1 MTKGLS
7 IVIPAH
13 DEEAGLAPVVEGIRA
28 ALKDGVQPF
37 EIIVVDDGST
47 DRTGEV
53 AAGLGVTVLRHA
65 ECRGYGSALKTGIR
79 AASGDWILICDADGT
94 YPADAI
100 PALLAL
106 ADANDMVVGAR
117 TGAIVDTPLLRRIA
131 KGVLRRLASYLSEC
145 AIPDLNSGLRVFK
158 RDAVLPFFP
167 ILPSG
172 FSFTTT
178 ITLALLCNG
187 GAVAWVPINYYRRTG
202 RSKIQPIRETLNF
215 AILILRTIIYFNP
228 LKVFVPI
235 SAALGLLFAVS
246 LAYDVFVLE
255 NVTEKSLI
263 LLIGSMQLL
272 GIGVIGDV
280 VTKRWLSPGR

>member
-1 MTKGLS
+1 VSVELS

-28 ALKDGVQPF
+28 ALRDRANSYEV
-37 EIIVVDDGST
+37 IVVDDGST
-47 DRTGEV
+47 DRTGEL

-65 ECRGYGSALKTGIR
+65 ERRGYGAALKTGIR
-79 AASGDWILICDADGT
+79 AARGERILICDADGT
-94 YPADAI
+94 YPADAV
-100 PALLAL
+100 PSLLAL
-106 ADANDMVVGAR
+106 AGANDMVVGAR
-117 TGAIVDTPLLRRIA
+117 TGPIVETSLLRRFA
-131 KGVLRRLASYLSEC
+131 KGVLRRLASYLSES
-145 AIPDLNSGLRVFK
+145 AIPDLNSGLRVFRK
-158 RDAVLPFFP
+158 DVVLPFFP

-187 GAVAWVPINYYRRTG
+187 GSVAWVPINYYRRTG

-215 AILILRTIIYFNP
+215 VILILRTIVYFNP

-235 SAALGLLFAVS
+235 SAALGLLFLIS
-246 LAYDVFVLE
+246 LGYDVIVLE

-263 LLIGSMQLL
+263 LLIGSMQML